1 MLEAGY
7 RYRESEIRIFDT
19 THLNVTMRY
28 LPIAEKVICVYYY
41 YFTRGIISPTILEDV
56 LMPTFI
62 EVSAGWTL

>member
-7 RYRESEIRIFDT
+7 RYGESEIRIFDT

-41 YFTRGIISPTILEDV
+41 FTRGIISPMILEDV